1 MGLRV
6 AEPYGDEDS
15 RGKRMMDLGMAFRNE
30 EKVGNQV
37 YREISGK
44 QFQYFML
51 QTIRSMAVLELCFGG
66 IICLFFIEV
75 KLTQN

>member
-1 MGLRV
+1 MVRTGLRV

-15 RGKRMMDLGMAFRNE
+15 RGKRMMNLGMAFRNE

-44 QFQYFML
+44 QF
-51 QTIRSMAVLELCFGG
+51 
-66 IICLFFIEV
+66 
-75 KLTQN
+75 